1 MSLVR
6 SRSFLETNHGPWSIG
21 RGRAQPSIGIDGYR
35 MAQRGKKGC
44 VVVRIGIT
52 PTIGEIDIPLGG
64 ILRAPDGL
72 LIAGHHRRREA
83 AGGQSAAVNESVTG
97 EVRDFEMTR
106 EWRHDEIGRSG
117 YQHRYDSGGSIRL
130 DHLDPPPVTVANQ
143 DALAIFLAERE
154 QTIARDALE

>member
-1 MSLVR
+1 MPQCG
-6 SRSFLETNHGPWSIG
+6 EKG
-21 RGRAQPSIGIDGYR
+21 R
-35 MAQRGKKGC
+35 

-72 LIAGHHRRREA
+72 LIAGHHRRRETARGQTA
-83 AGGQSAAVNESVTG
+83 AEDESVTG

-106 EWRHDEIGRSG
+106 EWRHDEIGRAG

-130 DHLDPPPVTVANQ
+130 DQLDRTRIHVANQ
-143 DALAIFLAERE
+143 EALAIFLAERE